1 MMGSICTRTIEHDFC
16 NKPSGLAAVLQLAVS
31 PISQAASGDES
42 PIPWNFAKFLVK
54 KDGTVF
60 AR

>member
-1 MMGSICTRTIEHDFC
+1 MLEATALPLTSHYIQKCKVVC
-16 NKPSGLAAVLQLAVS
+16 NLL
-31 PISQAASGDES
+31 QAASGDAS
-42 PIPWNFAKFLVK
+42 PISWNFAKFLVA